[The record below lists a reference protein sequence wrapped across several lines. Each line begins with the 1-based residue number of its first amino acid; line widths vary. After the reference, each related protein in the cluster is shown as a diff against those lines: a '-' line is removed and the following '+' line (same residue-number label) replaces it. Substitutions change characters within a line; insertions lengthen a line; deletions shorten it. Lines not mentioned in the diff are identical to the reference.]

1 MYNLPRMNHE
11 ETDQLNRQI
20 TSKDGVTVTKN
31 FPKNK
36 SLGLADFNGEFY
48 KTLKE
53 DLNLKITHCGPGT
66 IMSHWSMKYRRPN
79 LTQTLNEIKL
89 LFRGNPE
96 DHVVF

>member
-11 ETDQLNRQI
+11 ETEHLNRQI

-53 DLNLKITHCGPGT
+53 DLICILFKLFQT
-66 IMSHWSMKYRRPN
+66 MKRK
-79 LTQTLNEIKL
+79 ECKL
-89 LFRGNPE
+89 
-96 DHVVF
+96 